1 MKIVFLDK
9 STVGNV
15 SNLSQLEDFGDVSYF
30 ETTSYDQTVDRIL
43 DSDVVIT
50 NKVVIDKH
58 VMDASPRLKLICIA
72 ATGMNNVDLDHAM
85 EKGIEVRNV
94 SGYSTSSVTQTTF
107 ALVLVLV
114 NAIPYY
120 DRYVKSGHYAESP
133 IFTHLDRTFRELSGK
148 TFGIIGM
155 GTIGQSVAKMAT
167 AFGCRVIYY
176 STSGKNREQPY
187 ECVALDE
194 LLKSSDIV
202 SIHAPLNDNT
212 FNLIDL
218 SRIRLMKKNAY
229 LINVGRG
236 NIVNEKDLAYAL
248 EHDMI
253 GGAGLDVYAQE
264 PIRKDNPLLKLKNNE
279 KLVMTPHI
287 AWASLEARELLMDR
301 VCENIKTFILENGT

>member
-15 SNLSQLEDFGDVSYF
+15 SNLSQLEDFGDVSYY
-30 ETTSYDQTVDRIL
+30 ETTSYDQTIDRIL

-72 ATGMNNVDLDHAM
+72 ATGMNNVDLDHAKK
-85 EKGIEVRNV
+85 KGIEVRNV

-107 ALVLVLV
+107 ALVLVLI
-114 NAIPYY
+114 NAVPYY
-120 DRYVKSGHYAESP
+120 DKYIKSGHYVKSP

-167 AFGCRVIYY
+167 AFGCRVIYF

-187 ECVALDE
+187 ECVALE
-194 LLKSSDIV
+194 KLLENSDIV

-248 EHDMI
+248 DHDMI
-253 GGAGLDVYAQE
+253 GGAGVDVYAQE
-264 PIRKDNPLLKLKNNE
+264 PIRKNNPLLKLKNNE

-287 AWASLEARELLMDR
+287 AWASLEARELLISR
-301 VCENIKTFILENGT
+301 VCENIKTFNLEKGS